1 MALRRDRYG
10 YGGLAVT
17 SLQTRLKTMRRETI
31 TATGAGIINPT
42 TITTKGD
49 LLNLQETPPATSVTM
64 SAPADLSS
72 QSVPSPAVSTSAWS
86 ASSPSLPEG
95 KPAVKLP
102 KLSLP
107 TFSGEYLKFNA
118 FWQAFEISV
127 ISQNIPNSSK
137 FAYLNSLLSGDAAHA
152 VSGIAMTDAGF
163 TDTCSILKER
173 LGDSNQLIFKHL
185 QELLKLNPPKVLN
198 SCDTECLWDF
208 YNSVQSHVRSLSF
221 LGIAKYDKIITPIII
236 SRLPCQLAL
245 EWADVS
251 KGKGG
256 DLPHLLT
263 FLQDSVATR
272 QRALCFSTSSAKA
285 TSKSSS
291 ESTLPERLPTAS
303 ALTVSEQVYSH
314 SDTTRDSCFTCGKDH
329 SLVSCDQF
337 LKSSVTKR
345 RKAIY
350 NYGARYKCFKAN
362 HLAKNCTTKI
372 KCHHCDA
379 PHHHLLC
386 KLGDGVHG
394 SDETNT

>member
-1 MALRRDRYG
+1 M
-10 YGGLAVT
+10 
-17 SLQTRLKTMRRETI
+17 
-31 TATGAGIINPT
+31 
-42 TITTKGD
+42 
-49 LLNLQETPPATSVTM
+49 
-64 SAPADLSS
+64 
-72 QSVPSPAVSTSAWS
+72 
-86 ASSPSLPEG
+86 
-95 KPAVKLP
+95 KLP

-127 ISQNIPNSSK
+127 ILQNIPNSYK

-163 TDTCSILKER
+163 TDACSILKER
-173 LGDSNQLIFKHL
+173 FGDSYQLFFKHL

-198 SCDTECLWDF
+198 SRDIECLWDF

-221 LGIAKYDKIITPIII
+221 LGIDAAKYGIIITPIII

-251 KGKGG
+251 KGKEG

-291 ESTLPERLPTAS
+291 ESTPPE
-303 ALTVSEQVYSH
+303 
-314 SDTTRDSCFTCGKDH
+314 
-329 SLVSCDQF
+329 
-337 LKSSVTKR
+337 
-345 RKAIY
+345 
-350 NYGARYKCFKAN
+350 
-362 HLAKNCTTKI
+362 
-372 KCHHCDA
+372 
-379 PHHHLLC
+379 
-386 KLGDGVHG
+386 
-394 SDETNT
+394 